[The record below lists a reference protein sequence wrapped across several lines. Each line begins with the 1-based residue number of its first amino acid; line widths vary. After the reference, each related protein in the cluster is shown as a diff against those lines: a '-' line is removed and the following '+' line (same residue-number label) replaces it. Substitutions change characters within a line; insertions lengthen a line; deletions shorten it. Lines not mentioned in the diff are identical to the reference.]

1 MGKLFKRGYRES
13 RKEAKRQEE
22 RREAMKG
29 HLFRFFLQDDGDEAD
44 VRFLTEE
51 PITFWEHNI
60 KKGNRYDSVICT
72 GDDCSICD
80 GGDNPSFKGAFLVF
94 DRRSYKNKDGKKVN
108 GSLKMYVAGTRVI
121 TQLDRLHERYGL
133 TNRDY
138 TIVRNGK
145 GTSTTYTF
153 DRQDEDK
160 LTKKEIAAMLPDNL
174 VDRYDGTMESLYAI
188 IENSLEISASLVK
201 SEKDTS
207 KSEEDYDEEIYDDSE
222 EDDEPLDDN
231 DYIDEEDEEDE
242 EVDVKPAKKSFTK
255 KSSVKSVH
263 KRKLSRKGV

>member
-1 MGKLFKRGYRES
+1 
-13 RKEAKRQEE
+13 
-22 RREAMKG
+22 
-29 HLFRFFLQDDGDEAD
+29 
-44 VRFLTEE
+44 
-51 PITFWEHNI
+51 
-60 KKGNRYDSVICT
+60 
-72 GDDCSICD
+72 
-80 GGDNPSFKGAFLVF
+80 
-94 DRRSYKNKDGKKVN
+94 
-108 GSLKMYVAGTRVI
+108 MYVAGTRVI

-174 VDRYDGTMESLYAI
+174 ADQYDGTMESLYAI

-231 DYIDEEDEEDE
+231 DYIDEEDEE
-242 EVDVKPAKKSFTK
+242 VDVKPAKKSFTK

-263 KRKLSRKGV
+263 KHKLSRKGV